1 MCTPVSIPLCTYF
14 STTDKPPRAVSTP
27 VNVDLPPMT
36 TPDGL
41 FEWLIGSIV
50 LLAALLLVVFGLAWL
65 GLL

>member
-1 MCTPVSIPLCTYF
+1 M
-14 STTDKPPRAVSTP
+14 
-27 VNVDLPPMT
+27 NVDLPSLT